1 MEFVVVGVNILFKM
15 GDIIKVNGKIVKCM
29 EMEDYIINLKKS
41 HMMDLGI
48 EVNFL
53 GKGFF
58 IISILLILRSLLTT
72 IIYF

>member
-1 MEFVVVGVNILFKM
+1 MVGVNILFKM
-15 GDIIKVNGKIVKCM
+15 GDIIRDNGKIVKCM
-29 EMEDYIINLKKS
+29 EMEDYIINPKKS

-58 IISILLILRSLLTT
+58 TISILLNLRSLLTT

>member
-15 GDIIKVNGKIVKCM
+15 GDIIRDNGKIVKCM
-29 EMEDYIINLKKS
+29 EMEDYIINPKKS
-41 HMMDLGI
+41 HMMDLGT
-48 EVNFL
+48 EANFL
-53 GKGFF
+53 EKGFF